1 MIRIGEIPY
10 ANCTPLF
17 HSLRKTGAGKNLTF
31 VQGEP
36 ATLNRMLFA
45 GEIDLAPSSSF
56 EYGLHPD
63 RYFLIPDLSISSGR
77 EIQSVLLLSTVPIEK
92 LGGKTLELSPA
103 SSTSNALLR
112 ILLHKRY
119 HIDCRYHLAG
129 DAPHAPTGA
138 AARLDIGNSA
148 LRAHLQKEEEG
159 FVYDLA
165 VLWRE
170 FTGLPFVFALWMVR
184 REVVV
189 KKKEEIIHLAGTLRK
204 ARKYAE
210 DHYPEI
216 ARATKSAVG
225 IDADDLV
232 HYWQT
237 LSYNLDDKKIES
249 LGRYFDYA
257 CELGLIPENPSLY
270 FLPFLP
276 SG

>member
-63 RYFLIPDLSISSGR
+63 RYLLMPDLSISSGR

-103 SSTSNALLR
+103 SATSNALLR
-112 ILLHKRY
+112 ILLHKQYR
-119 HIDCRYHLAG
+119 IDCHYHLTEGKA
-129 DAPHAPTGA
+129 HAA
-138 AARLDIGNSA
+138 ADVAARLDIGNSA
-148 LRAHLQKEEEG
+148 LKAHLQKKEEG

-165 VLWRE
+165 VLWRD
-170 FTGLPFVFALWMVR
+170 FTGLPFVFALWMIR
-184 REVVV
+184 REIVAT
-189 KKKEEIIHLAGTLRK
+189 KKEEIMRLAGTLRE

-210 DHYPEI
+210 GHYPEI
-216 ARATKSAVG
+216 ARAAKSAVG

-232 HYWQT
+232 RYWQT

-249 LGRYFDYA
+249 LERYLDYA
-257 CELGLIPENPSLY
+257 CELGLIPESPSLN

-276 SG
+276 SK